1 MNNWVILSKVA
12 TESKGA
18 ILVSVC
24 GQKPVS
30 FSYGKGAAFEHV
42 GKARY
47 AAESYARDMA
57 KEFKAE
63 IHNEELQELVGI
75 LNQFA

>member
-1 MNNWVILSKVA
+1 MNNWVILSRVA

-30 FSYGKGAAFEHV
+30 FSYGNGASFEHV
-42 GKARY
+42 GKARC
-47 AAESYARDMA
+47 AAEAYARDMA
-57 KEFKAE
+57 KQFSAQ
-63 IHNEELQELVGI
+63 IHNKELHDLVGI
-75 LNQFA
+75 LNQYA